1 MKKIVFNRYETKVR
15 NGESSERWGVS
26 MAFPALRDAFDDH
39 MASIEPEQLAKAGF
53 SAKAKDLDTL
63 GEPAEQA
70 IAMLACTTLT
80 SKVSTP
86 ALAGKTED
94 EIREYAVKNFVK
106 LAAESKSQKEKI
118 DEAVAKASDW
128 FVEMVNKAAAKNN
141 EAVAAALAGKKEE
154 AKALQAEAEAIQAE
168 IRERKKPTV

>member
-53 SAKAKDLDTL
+53 SAKAEDLDRL

-94 EIREYAVKNFVK
+94 EIRDYAVKNFVK

-118 DEAVAKASDW
+118 DEAVAKASGW
-128 FVEMVNKAAAKNN
+128 FVEQSTLMA
-141 EAVAAALAGKKEE
+141 ELFVAGKTEKALAL
-154 AKALQAEAEAIQAE
+154 KAEM
-168 IRERKKPTV
+168 